1 MNLDCDLKKGACYIN
16 LGEIAKY
23 LVHNYQGEKEIM
35 AGWKIDEGK
44 KRTCHAQ
51 LLAVTIRVIRLVGFS
66 VEVVL
71 PGLVH

>member
-23 LVHNYQGEKEIM
+23 LVLNYQGEKGIM

-44 KRTCHAQ
+44 KYEQ
-51 LLAVTIRVIRLVGFS
+51 GLMVRLPS
-66 VEVVL
+66 S
-71 PGLVH
+71 